1 VVTPERL
8 FVKLVKLNRRHK
20 AYKDLGH
27 NWAFRWDSFNSK
39 TCSQVEKIMQG
50 MHGSQYRYNVNPV
63 WKSGFG
69 HVPRGSVYRTYWI
82 SFVNESDA
90 SAVLLQVQQ

>member
-1 VVTPERL
+1 
-8 FVKLVKLNRRHK
+8 
-20 AYKDLGH
+20 
-27 NWAFRWDSFNSK
+27 
-39 TCSQVEKIMQG
+39 MQG

-82 SFVNESDA
+82 SFVNEADA